1 LQQRL
6 GQVAEGRF
14 VGPRA
19 DRIRIEELAES
30 VLLDYR
36 VNGKKS
42 VRNLEVRLHKHILP
56 FFVNRRAQSITA
68 EDIQAFIVYR
78 QEQKASNAEINRELA
93 VLKRAFNL
101 GIQQEKIYRKPYI
114 PQLVERNARA
124 GFFEVQD
131 FERVLAKLPEH
142 LRPAVT
148 FAYYTG
154 WRLRSE
160 ILSLSWEHVDLT
172 AETVRLF
179 RDTTKNSEPRL
190 IQLPHVLLAILTEQ
204 WQKRPAGCPWVFPYK
219 GRQLRYHYNAWWKAV
234 KEAGLEGKIPHDFRR
249 TAVRN
254 LVRAGV
260 PERVAMQICGHKTRS
275 VFDRYH
281 IVSPGDLAE
290 AARKIDQSIAP
301 LPEMPEL
308 PELQT
313 TPVAPRFHS

>member
-1 LQQRL
+1 
-6 GQVAEGRF
+6 
-14 VGPRA
+14 
-19 DRIRIEELAES
+19 EELAES

-179 RDTTKNSEPRL
+179 RDT
-190 IQLPHVLLAILTEQ
+190 
-204 WQKRPAGCPWVFPYK
+204 
-219 GRQLRYHYNAWWKAV
+219 
-234 KEAGLEGKIPHDFRR
+234 
-249 TAVRN
+249 
-254 LVRAGV
+254 
-260 PERVAMQICGHKTRS
+260 
-275 VFDRYH
+275 
-281 IVSPGDLAE
+281 
-290 AARKIDQSIAP
+290 
-301 LPEMPEL
+301 
-308 PELQT
+308 
-313 TPVAPRFHS
+313 